1 MHTFGWGRRVCL
13 GPQLADDELFLA
25 AGAMCWAFRMEPRK
39 DDLTGESIAIDK
51 MATNSNVIL
60 EPLPWEMEFVPREGK
75 AERIVAGYGDVREK
89 LKV

>member
-25 AGAMCWAFRMEPRK
+25 AGAVSWGFRIRPRR
-39 DDLTGESIAIDK
+39 DVLTGEEVKIDT

-60 EPLPWEMEFVPREGK
+60 EPMPWEMEFVPRDGK
-75 AERIVAGYGDVREK
+75 VERMVKGWSDVREE
-89 LKV
+89 LRV